1 MDPHPSASGGSAE
14 SQDYRAALFASLV
27 LQQTNM
33 GLTLLGK
40 SPHPDTG
47 LKSVDLDSSKLI
59 IDQLE
64 MLAVK
69 TKGNLDK
76 REEQLL
82 KDSLTGLRMAFVE
95 AANSPADATATPPR
109 R

>member
-1 MDPHPSASGGSAE
+1 MTAPNRPSASGSSSE
-14 SQDYRAALFASLV
+14 SRDYRSALFASLI

-40 SPHPDTG
+40 SPHPETG
-47 LKSVDLDSSKLI
+47 TKMVDLDSAKLI

-64 MLAVK
+64 MLAAK
-69 TKGNLDK
+69 TRGNLDP

-82 KDSLTGLRMAFVE
+82 NDSLAGLRMAYVE
-95 AANSPADATATPPR
+95 AAGATSQTH
-109 R
+109 